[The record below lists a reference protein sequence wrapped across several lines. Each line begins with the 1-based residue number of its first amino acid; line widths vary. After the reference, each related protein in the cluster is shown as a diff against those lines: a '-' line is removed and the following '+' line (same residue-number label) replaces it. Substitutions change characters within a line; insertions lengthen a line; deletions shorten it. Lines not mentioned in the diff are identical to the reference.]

1 MLAPSQKIKEN
12 FTRKPMGI
20 AAKFYYAR
28 SWLILPG
35 MVKNHDSV
43 FNQSDCKILEMRY
56 IINNG
61 ILFYDTMIVYNVTMI
76 IHLCVPLFEMIII
89 FIFIIEIGILIFLLL

>member
-1 MLAPSQKIKEN
+1 MKETRKNFARKPMGIAAKFCSRRRTKEN

-35 MVKNHDSV
+35 MVKHHD
-43 FNQSDCKILEMRY
+43 
-56 IINNG
+56 
-61 ILFYDTMIVYNVTMI
+61 
-76 IHLCVPLFEMIII
+76 
-89 FIFIIEIGILIFLLL
+89 

>member
-1 MLAPSQKIKEN
+1 MKEARKRDCAANFAQMKILHVNQWGLQQIFTRTKEN

-35 MVKNHDSV
+35 MVKNHDWQLN
-43 FNQSDCKILEMRY
+43 NQMTGFFR
-56 IINNG
+56 
-61 ILFYDTMIVYNVTMI
+61 
-76 IHLCVPLFEMIII
+76 
-89 FIFIIEIGILIFLLL
+89 